1 MKANLTQ
8 REPAMR
14 KQWAKENIY
23 KKILDSRE
31 NCPLYILHDGPPYAN
46 GDIHMGHVIN
56 KVLKDMV
63 VKYKTMTGFKAPYI
77 PGWDCHGLPI
87 ESKVVTELG
96 DEAQKL
102 SKLEIRKRC
111 MKYASKYV
119 KIQSRQFQD
128 LGVFGDFD
136 NPYLTFKPQYEAG
149 ILEVFAELVG
159 KGLVYKQLRPIHWS
173 IGCQTALAE
182 AELEYQDIPS
192 PSIFVNF
199 EVTKESI
206 EKLIT
211 LGLVGKDEAKTAR
224 VCFMIWTTT
233 PWTLAAN
240 LAVAVN
246 PALEYVS
253 IRYEFKGQ
261 KFISIVAAKR
271 VAEIAKTCSLEDKI
285 KVGKTLVLG
294 SDLEKLRYKHP
305 FVESNPTDKDAYY
318 VLLADYVTTEDGTG
332 LVHTAPGHGI
342 EDYISGMKYGLAVY
356 SPVKNDGCYDDTVPA
371 WLIGKNVLEVEKE
384 VNAKLDNL
392 GLLLSN
398 KQFTHSYP
406 HCWRSK
412 TPVIFRATE
421 QWFISVDK
429 KLPATGKSLRQ
440 MSLESVARV
449 KWIPAWG
456 QKRIEGMLES
466 RPDWCISRQR
476 SWGLPIPVF
485 INSQGRPLLTKE
497 SVLRVAKHIG
507 KKGSDSWF
515 TDSPK
520 DILGDDFKL
529 PDGFSCS
536 DPQKNTPSSDSTSS
550 ESQKKNSPSDDY
562 PSSDPQK
569 NTPSDDSTCSN
580 PQKNTPS
587 DDSKLPNAF
596 SCSDPQKKNTPSDDS
611 TCSDLQKKN
620 TPSDDST
627 CSDPQKKDTLGDD
640 FKLPDGFSWSDLQK
654 KDIPGDDFKL
664 PDGFSWTDLQKED
677 IPGDDFKLPDGF
689 SWSDLQ
695 KEENIFD
702 VWFESGCSWYSVAQ
716 KAGLPI
722 PVDLYLEGSDQ
733 HRGWFQLSLLPGLGA
748 IEKEPFKT
756 VLTHGF
762 TVDEKGMK
770 QSKSLGNYVNAQV
783 EVEKYGADIL
793 RLWVA
798 SVNYQEDMRCTDELI
813 GRTQD
818 AYRKIRNTLRY
829 LLGNLDDFDP
839 AKNSVKYKDMF
850 EVDKWAMQQLQKLIV
865 EVADAYENFA
875 FHKVFTALYN
885 FCVVEM
891 SSIYMDVMK
900 DRMYCDTAD
909 SLSRRSGQT
918 TMYRILDALIKM
930 LAPILVHTAEEAWA
944 VMNSSLAARRSS
956 PARQE
961 GDDKVESIH
970 IAMMPKVDESI
981 DYKGEEEKW
990 HKLMTLRDDI
1000 LRVLEGLRKDKI
1012 INSNQEASVTIHCA
1026 GREEFAGLEKF
1037 TAEKIAA
1044 LCIVSEVKILND
1056 GNGQRIVTAEK
1067 SRHPKCQRC
1076 WNWWESVGKNA
1087 EHPDLCKRCVEAI
1100 K

>member
-1 MKANLTQ
+1 MPEDKKKSYRDSLNLPKTAFDMKANLTQ

-199 EVTKESI
+199 EVTKESV
-206 EKLIT
+206 EKLIA

-271 VAEIAKTCSLEDKI
+271 VAEIAKAASLEDKI

-305 FVESNPTDKDAYY
+305 FVEKNPTDKDAYY

-332 LVHTAPGHGI
+332 LVHTAPGHGT
-342 EDYISGMKYGLAVY
+342 EDYISGMKYNLAVY

-497 SVLRVAKHIG
+497 SVLRVAQHIG

-520 DILGDDFKL
+520 EI
-529 PDGFSCS
+529 
-536 DPQKNTPSSDSTSS
+536 
-550 ESQKKNSPSDDY
+550 
-562 PSSDPQK
+562 
-569 NTPSDDSTCSN
+569 
-580 PQKNTPS
+580 
-587 DDSKLPNAF
+587 
-596 SCSDPQKKNTPSDDS
+596 
-611 TCSDLQKKN
+611 
-620 TPSDDST
+620 
-627 CSDPQKKDTLGDD
+627 LGDD
-640 FKLPDGFSWSDLQK
+640 FKLPDGFSWSDQQK
-654 KDIPGDDFKL
+654 KDTPSDD
-664 PDGFSWTDLQKED
+664 S
-677 IPGDDFKLPDGF
+677 KLPDGF

-702 VWFESGCSWYSVAQ
+702 VWFESGCSWYSVAL

-733 HRGWFQLSLLPGLGA
+733 SRGWFQLSLLPGLGA

-839 AKNSVKYKDMF
+839 AKNSVKYEDMF

-885 FCVVEM
+885 FCVIEM

-900 DRMYCDTAD
+900 DRMYCDIAD

-944 VMNSSLAARRSS
+944 AMNSSLAARRSS

-1000 LRVLEGLRKDKI
+1000 LRVLEGLRKDKK

-1026 GREEFAGLEKF
+1026 GKEEFAGLEKF

-1067 SRHPKCQRC
+1067 SKHPKCQRC

-1087 EHPDLCKRCVEAI
+1087 EHPDLCKRCVEAVKKI
-1100 K
+1100 